1 MPDAQP
7 FSTIRAVRGTWLNP
21 VSDDHC
27 EFFKDGILL
36 TEKKKDSWVVVE
48 LGHAE
53 ALVDKYQL
61 KEHQIEQQSGL
72 LMPPFFDMHFHWVQ
86 DDVREMPKAS
96 LLEWLDKYTFPR
108 EAEFSDDAFAEEK
121 AKIFWK
127 RILATGA
134 VGGLCYSS
142 IHQVAL
148 EAAMRHAPE
157 HFKIGNVLM
166 TMNSPSDLTQSD
178 EEAVKLTEW
187 AANLFGQRHVASPR
201 FAPTTGPKVI
211 AASAK
216 AAASI
221 DGYSQTHM
229 CETHAEIEWVKS
241 IYRELPGFEDI
252 DSYIQVYERTGFLGP
267 KTVLGHCIHLT
278 DAEWKLMGTT
288 DTVIASCPTS
298 NGPLEE
304 RGLGSGLFD
313 FQRADA
319 EKVRWVLATDIG
331 GGPYLS
337 MLDVM
342 ASFVRQNRADGV
354 GSATFVRALFR
365 STQAG
370 ADVLGLGHRK
380 GSFKAGKDLDF
391 IAVKI
396 PAEQNLGD
404 SAEAALKAAILPFE
418 GSRENYESL
427 ISKTVIEG
435 NTVFEC

>member
-1 MPDAQP
+1 MLDSQP
-7 FSTIRAVRGTWLNP
+7 SSVVRALRGTWLNP

-27 EFFKDGILL
+27 EFFNDGILL
-36 TEKKKDSWVVVE
+36 AEKKNESWLIVG
-48 LGHAE
+48 LGPAE
-53 ALVDKYQL
+53 EMLKKHGLV
-61 KEHQIEQQSGL
+61 EHQIQYQHGL

-86 DDVREMPKAS
+86 DDVREMPKTS
-96 LLEWLDKYTFPR
+96 LLEWLEKYTFPR
-108 EAEFSDDAFAEEK
+108 EAEYADEAFTEKK

-134 VGGLCYSS
+134 IGGLCYSS
-142 IHQVAL
+142 IHRVAL
-148 EAAMRHAPE
+148 EAAMRNAPE
-157 HFKIGNVLM
+157 HFKVGNVLM
-166 TMNSPSDLTQSD
+166 TMNSPQNLTQTV
-178 EEAVKLTEW
+178 EEAIELTGW
-187 AANLFGQRHVASPR
+187 AARTFGQRHVASPR
-201 FAPTTGPKVI
+201 FAPTTGPEVI

-216 AAASI
+216 AATSI

-229 CETHAEIEWVKS
+229 CETHEEVEWVKS

-252 DSYIQVYERTGFLGP
+252 ESYIQVYERTGFLGS

-278 DAEWKLMGTT
+278 DAEWKLMGSS

-319 EKVRWVLATDIG
+319 ERVRWVLASDIG

-342 ASFVRQNRADGV
+342 ASFVRQNRAKGID
-354 GSATFVRALFR
+354 SATFVRALFR

-370 ADVLGLGHRK
+370 ANVLGLGHRK
-380 GSFKAGKDLDF
+380 GSFKPGKDLDY
-391 IAVKI
+391 IAVKV
-396 PAEQNLGD
+396 PTNQQLGN
-404 SAEAALKAAILPFE
+404 SAEAALESAILPFE
-418 GSRENYESL
+418 GCRECYESL
-427 ISKTVIEG
+427 ITKTVVEG
-435 NTVFEC
+435 DTIFEC